1 MTTHNVAVGM
11 RTVDSETDVSGA
23 PEGRRLRRWW
33 DGPWGR
39 QLLVELATIVT
50 VYMAYKAIRSLARH
64 QQVEA
69 FANAHRVVRWER
81 AVGLF
86 NEIDLQHLAMHSRLV
101 IETLNRYYAT
111 VHFPLTVTVIV
122 WAYVWRRD
130 TVYRQLRFFLLTTTL
145 VALVVHVSFPLAPPR
160 MLPQLGFVDT
170 LSRYGPHIY
179 PKNPQQSI
187 ANQFASMPSLHFAWA
202 LLIAWCVA
210 PSLRRRSVSA
220 AVWAHPAL
228 TLLAITATANHY
240 WVDSIAGGLLVVA
253 AWAAWR
259 TMVTRGTSVMV
270 PALAEPTALT

>member
-1 MTTHNVAVGM
+1 MTTHNVAAGM
-11 RTVDSETDVSGA
+11 RTENRDTKASD
-23 PEGRRLRRWW
+23 PRRGRRLRRWW
-33 DGPWGR
+33 EGPWGR
-39 QLLVELATIVT
+39 QLLVELATIVG
-50 VYMAYKAIRSLARH
+50 VYMSYKAIRSLARH
-64 QQVEA
+64 QQVQA

-81 AVGLF
+81 AAGLF

-130 TVYRQLRFFLLTTTL
+130 TVYQQLRFFLLTTTL
-145 VALVVHVSFPLAPPR
+145 VALVIHVSFPLAPPR
-160 MLPQLGFVDT
+160 MLPQFGFVDT

-179 PKNPQQSI
+179 PKDPQQSI

-210 PSLRRRSVSA
+210 PSLRRRAASA
-220 AVWAHPAL
+220 AVWAHPVL

-240 WVDSIAGGLLVVA
+240 WVDSFAGGMLVVA

-259 TMVTRGTSVMV
+259 MVASRASPVIV